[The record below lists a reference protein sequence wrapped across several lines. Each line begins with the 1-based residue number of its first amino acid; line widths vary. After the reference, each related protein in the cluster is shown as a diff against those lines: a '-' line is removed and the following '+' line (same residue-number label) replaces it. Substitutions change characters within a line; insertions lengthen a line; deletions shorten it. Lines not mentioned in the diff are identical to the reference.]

1 MLTDLTNLNGKKS
14 LFGTYFLL
22 DKGHFITGT
31 ESRLAVNILHEFL
44 SIWGVLGT
52 RSRFDVTVL
61 HRLLYLSRLLGTD
74 SRFPVIVLHWSE
86 KSRRTNQRK
95 GTAVPKCP
103 EYNERSCRT
112 NQRKSAAVPKRPEYS
127 ERSCRTNQRKSI
139 AVPKRP
145 EYSERPWEQTSG
157 KEPMYFYRQCYLEFG
172 LCDRPF
178 GLTGGVILLYNLF
191 FIAQYSWSGREIRTQ
206 DYTHLHR
213 E

>member
-1 MLTDLTNLNGKKS
+1 MLRQPLINSKNPALMAGFFMFQWKFCCFSGKKE
-14 LFGTYFLL
+14 LL
-22 DKGHFITGT
+22 GT

-44 SIWGVLGT
+44 SVWGVLGT

-74 SRFPVIVLHWSE
+74 SRFPVIVLHRSN

-103 EYNERSCRT
+103 EYNER
-112 NQRKSAAVPKRPEYS
+112 
-127 ERSCRTNQRKSI
+127 
-139 AVPKRP
+139 
-145 EYSERPWEQTSG
+145 PWEQTSG
-157 KEPMYFYRQCYLEFG
+157 KEPMYFSRQCYLEFG